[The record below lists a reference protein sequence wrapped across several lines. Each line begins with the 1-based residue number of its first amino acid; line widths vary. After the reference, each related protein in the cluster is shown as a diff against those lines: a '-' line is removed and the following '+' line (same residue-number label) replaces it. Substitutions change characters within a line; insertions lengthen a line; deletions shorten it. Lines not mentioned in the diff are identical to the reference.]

1 MLPYHDS
8 KFTILLSK
16 NGITFSNPLS
26 ISNSLLNS
34 MTLSFTRNNNPFYAL
49 EKHHVCYFDDNAS
62 VFLAVHDISI
72 SAKSLNGNLI
82 KIESPRSCVKQKN
95 TSSVTSQ
102 LVFTHSRPI
111 LHLTIEAAPLFENY
125 AKLYFHAKH
134 LEKGLNT
141 GRRGGFL
148 ELFFKKAPFFHIK
161 MLSLTNIEF
170 CPKFL
175 EYVLNKIKFF
185 SSKL

>member
-49 EKHHVCYFDDNAS
+49 EKHHVCYFDDNVS

-102 LVFTHSRPI
+102 LVFTYSRPI
-111 LHLTIEAAPLFENY
+111 LHLTIEYCPLLG
-125 AKLYFHAKH
+125 KLCKVLLGYK
-134 LEKGLNT
+134 T
-141 GRRGGFL
+141 
-148 ELFFKKAPFFHIK
+148 FKKG
-161 MLSLTNIEF
+161 IEQVGEGVGWGLF
-170 CPKFL
+170 
-175 EYVLNKIKFF
+175 
-185 SSKL
+185 

>member
-26 ISNSLLNS
+26 ITNSLLNS
-34 MTLSFTRNNNPFYAL
+34 MTLLFTRNKNLFYAL
-49 EKHHVCYFDDNAS
+49 EKHYVCYFDDNAS

-102 LVFTHSRPI
+102 LVFTYSRPI

-141 GRRGGFL
+141 GRRGDFW
-148 ELFFKKAPFFHIK
+148 
-161 MLSLTNIEF
+161 N
-170 CPKFL
+170 
-175 EYVLNKIKFF
+175 FF
-185 SSKL
+185 SKRRPVFI